1 MNYEAVLAKL
11 IEFRDRKQWQEYH
24 TLISLSR
31 ALSIESSEVEKVFL
45 WKRNDKDLD
54 SSDIVNLKMEVADV
68 LTYAYYLCE
77 KLGENPNDLVNEK
90 LEINQTRHWKF
101 DHKE

>member
-45 WKRNDKDLD
+45 WKRN
-54 SSDIVNLKMEVADV
+54 
-68 LTYAYYLCE
+68 
-77 KLGENPNDLVNEK
+77 
-90 LEINQTRHWKF
+90 R
-101 DHKE
+101 

>member
-1 MNYEAVLAKL
+1 MNYETVLAKL

-45 WKRNDKDLD
+45 WKRNDEDLD

-68 LTYAYYLCE
+68 LTYAYYTMR
-77 KLGENPNDLVNEK
+77 KTWRKP
-90 LEINQTRHWKF
+90 Q
-101 DHKE
+101 

>member
-45 WKRNDKDLD
+45 WKRNDEDLD

-77 KLGENPNDLVNEK
+77 NLEK
-90 LEINQTRHWKF
+90 TPMI
-101 DHKE
+101 